1 MTPTEAAERRAA
13 RALKFDS
20 PEQEAF
26 LSLWRTYDRLNAV
39 EEGLL
44 GEFDLSPQQY
54 NTLRL
59 LRVGAPRR
67 LPTLAIP
74 ERLIS
79 RAPDISRL
87 LDRLEARRLI
97 DRRRSG
103 EDRRQILVG
112 ITRAGLA
119 LLEKLDAAIV
129 ECHRRQLG
137 HLSRAQVKSLV
148 DLLREARRPHE
159 SDDSPWR

>member
-1 MTPTEAAERRAA
+1 MNPAEAPEVRAA
-13 RALKFDS
+13 RPLKFDS

-39 EEGLL
+39 EEALL
-44 GEFDLSPQQY
+44 GGFELSPQQY

-59 LRVGAPRR
+59 LRAAAPRR

-87 LDRLEARRLI
+87 LDRLEDRRLI
-97 DRRRSG
+97 DRRRSD

-112 ITRAGLA
+112 ITKAGSA
-119 LLEKLDAAIV
+119 LLDKLDGAIV
-129 ECHRRQLG
+129 DCHRRQLG
-137 HLSRAQVKSLV
+137 HLSRAQVKALV

-159 SDDSPWR
+159 PDESPWR